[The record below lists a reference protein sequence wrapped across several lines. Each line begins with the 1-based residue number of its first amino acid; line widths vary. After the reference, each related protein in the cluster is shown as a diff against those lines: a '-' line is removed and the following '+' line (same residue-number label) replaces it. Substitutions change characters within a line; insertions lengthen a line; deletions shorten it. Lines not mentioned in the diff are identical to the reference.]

1 MSQTDWL
8 RRQVRSNFRKASM
21 LQLLRYLLAAG
32 LFVNGAAMMAA
43 PSTWFHTV
51 PGVALTGAL
60 NPHFVRD
67 VGAAYLCAALGLLWR
82 AIAGPRAAPAAWLGA
97 GFLLLHAGVHLAE
110 TLAGLCGWGQFWADV
125 PGVVVPAL
133 AAAALAVR
141 WPGERM
147 RHA

>member
-1 MSQTDWL
+1 LPSSTWPTRNCPTSEREGYTL
-8 RRQVRSNFRKASM
+8 
-21 LQLLRYLLAAG
+21 LLALRSWEFEA
-32 LFVNGAAMMAA
+32 FGAHAA
-43 PSTWFHTV
+43 
-51 PGVALTGAL
+51 LD
-60 NPHFVRD
+60 PHFVRD

-82 AIAGPRAAPAAWLGA
+82 AMAGPRAAPAAWLGA